1 MVSLYNPI
9 QCFTKWETLKEEK
22 NTGTHLFYTFQ
33 PLHRGNIPLS
43 PLLDLRK
50 DPWFDQRSSR
60 DHHSIHATPLHF
72 LIIGCGR
79 KTITVSKDGNRGKVG
94 VSNGLAEGGDA
105 VFDVFPVGRFGIA
118 LLARSTVNSQS
129 ARSPL
134 SDETRNQL
142 VSIWFSMRNTS
153 SLYENVTSV
162 MQIHKHGH
170 VILCRMRYWG
180 AREKRTNLT
189 VKGT

>member
-9 QCFTKWETLKEEK
+9 QCFETKWETLEEEK
-22 NTGTHLFYTFQ
+22 NTGTHLFDTLQ

-105 VFDVFPVGRFGIA
+105 VLDVFPVGRFGIA
-118 LLARSTVNSQS
+118 LLARSTVNLEGEKGCNVSVGSRRGVWGGEEKGERKMTTDLQS
-129 ARSPL
+129 KRPL
-134 SDETRNQL
+134 PTQ
-142 VSIWFSMRNTS
+142 
-153 SLYENVTSV
+153 
-162 MQIHKHGH
+162 
-170 VILCRMRYWG
+170 
-180 AREKRTNLT
+180 
-189 VKGT
+189 